1 MMEQYLAERA
11 GLYSLLRTL
20 YTYPLEEKLLAEV
33 AGLVLPAA
41 APLSHPLAQM
51 QAGLLAAAR
60 PEGNGHGATVADRLN
75 VEMTRLLEGP
85 GRTPAPP
92 YASYYLHDGRLMG
105 PPAMAARQTYLEW
118 RAVPAGAVRLPD
130 DHLALELGFMAYLA
144 QLALESETERLL
156 ALAAGLGFLQQQLLP
171 WLPRFCADLTA
182 AATEPFFS
190 GLAHFTQAAVQAD
203 AAWLSKFL
211 QDSREQSG
219 PEGVANARSLGG

>member
-20 YTYPLEEKLLAEV
+20 YTYPLEGKLLAEV
-33 AGLVLPAA
+33 GGLVLPAA
-41 APLSHPLAQM
+41 SPLSKPLAQM
-51 QAGLLAAAR
+51 QAGLSGISP
-60 PEGNGHGATVADRLN
+60 PEGNGHGAAVVDRLN

-118 RAVPAGAVRLPD
+118 RAVPDGTVRLPD

-144 QLALESETERLL
+144 QLALENETERLL
-156 ALAAGLGFLQQQLLP
+156 ALAAGLGFLEQQLLP
-171 WLPRFCADLTA
+171 WLPRFCANLAT

-203 AAWLSKFL
+203 AAWMSTFL
-211 QDSREQSG
+211 QESREQSG
-219 PEGVANARSLGG
+219 PQGVANARSLGG